1 MTQSSLYH
9 DPFAGVPPEQVIA
22 PPEVVAAI
30 EEQCSMPFAEAVEKY
45 GGKPVPCP
53 DGTYVAIANPAGCG
67 REHFAAVAEVYRQLL
82 ERWGQ
87 QKRPRRVTEVKAVP
101 RLDAT
106 PAKPRRQR
114 QPSITTLIK
123 RFGKTGKA
131 VTSIT
136 LPDGTKLTF
145 GEPEKSQDNPLD
157 QWLAKKHARAP
168 ERH

>member
-1 MTQSSLYH
+1 MTFPPNYH
-9 DPFAGVPPEQVIA
+9 DPFAAVTPEVVA

-30 EEQCSMPFAEAVEKY
+30 EEQCGMPIAEAAAKY
-45 GGKPVPCP
+45 CDPPVLCP
-53 DGTYVAIANPAGCG
+53 SGNYVAFAHPPGCG
-67 REHFAAVAEVYRQLL
+67 CEHFAAVAEVYRRLL

-87 QKRPRRVTEVKAVP
+87 QEHARRVAEVKAVP